1 MIKFQRFFFVV
12 VVIFILIFHFE
23 VICISK
29 SKINKIGN
37 VGSHSDLPHPNSF
50 SWGGDILLEYNKFFA
65 PHGIENLEVYWEFN
79 STGWDFPSVNINIT
93 VLFMSNTTFLNFN
106 NSVNNIGLDNTVE
119 NVPYNNTIISEGKF
133 SDSGYSNVSHRT
145 VWYVIFANLDEDKLR
160 SHLIFYTFY
169 DEIPPDMIDDNDI
182 PPPDNNDTPLP
193 YSFYIILLL
202 FILPIGFVV
211 IIITVL
217 VLYARKRKARLKEKP
232 RETPKITKKPI
243 PFQIKEKIELPKPLV
258 EIPQIKP
265 IKSQLPPPIVEKS
278 EKPKKIELPKPLVEI
293 PQIKPIK
300 SQLPPPIV
308 EKLEEPKK
316 IEPTKLSCK
325 FCGMKLNRDARFCP
339 QCGTINK

>member
-1 MIKFQRFFFVV
+1 MIKFQRFFFVI

-65 PHGIENLEVYWEFN
+65 PHGIENLEVYWEFS

-106 NSVNNIGLDNTVE
+106 NSVNNIGLYNTVE
-119 NVPYNNTIISEGKF
+119 NVPFNNTIISEGKF
-133 SDSGYSNVSHRT
+133 SDSGYSSVSHRT

-265 IKSQLPPPIVEKS
+265 IKSHLPPPIVEKS

-325 FCGMKLNRDARFCP
+325 FCGIKLNRDARFCP